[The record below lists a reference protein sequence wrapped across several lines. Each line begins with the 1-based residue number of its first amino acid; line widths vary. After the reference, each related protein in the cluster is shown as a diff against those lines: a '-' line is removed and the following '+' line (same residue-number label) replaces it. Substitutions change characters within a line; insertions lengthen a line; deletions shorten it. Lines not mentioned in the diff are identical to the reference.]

1 MVLRI
6 VENPIKVINLYGIV
20 KSERDKSEDETII
33 STKFLKTELEDVST
47 DEDLIIN
54 LNSPGGDVFE
64 GITIF
69 NMLKRHKGKVTIYV
83 VEQAC
88 SIASVIAMAG
98 DTINM
103 SDNSFM
109 MIHCAS
115 TMIVGEPQEL
125 REMAETLDKID
136 DIICNS
142 YYDKVKISK
151 FNIKDMMKEETWLN
165 AEDCKK
171 YGFIDNITTDKK
183 ISACADHKKINK
195 YRNAPPTLKSNNSS
209 YYL

>member
-183 ISACADHKKINK
+183 ISACTDHKKINK
-195 YRNAPPTLKSNNSS
+195 YRNAPSTLKSNNSS